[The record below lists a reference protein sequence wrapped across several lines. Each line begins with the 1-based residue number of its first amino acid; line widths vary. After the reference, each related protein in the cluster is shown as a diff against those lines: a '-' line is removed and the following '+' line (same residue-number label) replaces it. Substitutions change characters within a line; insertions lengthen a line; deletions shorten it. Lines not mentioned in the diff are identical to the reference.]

1 MRIFIVEDN
10 PSISSVYCRI
20 LQDAGHE
27 TDSTS
32 NPLVAISKI
41 LRRSYDLLIIDLLLP
56 DIRGDE
62 LMKRIRIAGVS
73 APIVIATNLGSGF
86 DNEELLAMGADKVVL
101 KSAIGPAELRDLVS
115 QYETV

>member
-1 MRIFIVEDN
+1 
-10 PSISSVYCRI
+10 
-20 LQDAGHE
+20 
-27 TDSTS
+27 
-32 NPLVAISKI
+32 
-41 LRRSYDLLIIDLLLP
+41 
-56 DIRGDE
+56 
-62 LMKRIRIAGVS
+62 MKRIRIAGVS